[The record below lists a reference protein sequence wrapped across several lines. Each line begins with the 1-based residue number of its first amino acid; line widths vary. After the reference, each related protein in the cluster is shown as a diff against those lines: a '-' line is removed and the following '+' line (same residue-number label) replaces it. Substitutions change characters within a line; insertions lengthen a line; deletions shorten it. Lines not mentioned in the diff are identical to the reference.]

1 MNQEIPGEVS
11 GDMEKQKRPLEGS
24 SSDGDVEG
32 RRVRDTT
39 EEEGPMGL
47 EGPGASRGP
56 EVRRV

>member
-1 MNQEIPGEVS
+1 M
-11 GDMEKQKRPLEGS
+11 
-24 SSDGDVEG
+24 EG

-47 EGPGASRGP
+47 EGPGASGGP